1 MFNIAPKEDK
11 FYKLFIDYSQIIYN
25 SAEKLKDFMY
35 DLSNSEE
42 KLKQIKD
49 LEHQADK
56 QLHEII
62 AQLNISFITPIDRE
76 DIYDI
81 AKVMDDIVDNIESS
95 ASRFV
100 MFNVSEA
107 TEEAKTLCDM
117 IVQSTKEMITLM
129 EEFKHM
135 NKSKKI
141 KDQIIEINRI
151 EELGDTA
158 SRQAIRKLFTGEI
171 PVIDVIKWREIY
183 EFLEN
188 TLDSCETV
196 ANMVEGVVM
205 KNV

>member
-1 MFNIAPKEDK
+1 MFNIALKEDK

-25 SAEKLKDFMY
+25 SAEKLKDFMC

-81 AKVMDDIVDNIESS
+81 AKVMDDIVDNIEAS

-100 MFNVSEA
+100 MFNVTEA

-117 IVQSTKEMITLM
+117 IVQSAKEMITLM

-141 KDQIIEINRI
+141 RDQIIEINRI

-158 SRQAIRKLFTGEI
+158 SRQAIRNLFTGEI
-171 PVIDVIKWREIY
+171 PVMDVIKWREIY